1 MYISELEYIC
11 GKEMLFKRIQS
22 TEKQR
27 RKTSCICALFIIV
40 LFAQRNLLKM
50 IHKANGISIVNITK
64 TKGNLTLIQNY
75 SIKVSDK

>member
-27 RKTSCICALFIIV
+27 KTSCICALFIVV

-64 TKGNLTLIQNY
+64 SKGNLTLIQNY